1 MCGICGELRFD
12 GAPADLGAID
22 RMMDRIRRR
31 GPDHG
36 GSWSDGSLGLGHRR
50 LSIIDLSIRANQPMV
65 DPELGLALVFNG
77 AIYNYRELRQEL
89 AAKGYRFF
97 SEGDT
102 EVILKAWHAW
112 GEGCCER
119 LHGMFA
125 FGLWDMNRRVL
136 FLARDRFGVKPLYW
150 TRDHRR
156 LRFASSTQALL
167 AAGGVDT
174 AIDPV
179 ALHHLFGL
187 HAVVPAPRTILNGVR
202 KLAPAHWLRIKADG
216 TTTERPYWSLAGIR
230 PDYSLSAEDWVEA
243 TGAALRDAVRKREEV
258 ADVPVGVL
266 LSGGLDSSLLVA
278 LLAEL
283 GRSEL
288 HTFSVGFEDTPEEA
302 GSEFEYSDQVVARY
316 GTRHSRFHVPNSE
329 VLRRLPEA
337 VDAMTEPMFG
347 QDAVAFYL
355 LGEQVSREIK
365 VVQSGQ
371 GADEVFGGY
380 FWYPQLAAAGRAGLG
395 PEGGQTHADWGGTGS
410 ANPDLDLG
418 TVGGGQALPATQP
431 LDRTAWLPIFS
442 RHYFDRDHA
451 EYLRLVT
458 PAYAG
463 PDHTGLLVADLLD
476 RTGATELV
484 DAVLRL
490 DVSTLIVDD
499 PVKRVDNMTMAWGL
513 EARVPFLD
521 HQLVELATR
530 CPAAIRLRE
539 GGKYPLKALA
549 RGLLPDAVI
558 DRPKGYFPMPALK
571 YVRGDFLNL
580 MRDLVNS
587 RACRERGIY
596 QRAYVDQLLAAPD
609 LHHTR
614 IRGNK
619 LWHLALLELWLQRNL
634 PGGCTAG

>member
-1 MCGICGELRFD
+1 MCGICGELRFN
-12 GAPADLGAID
+12 GAPADLGAVN
-22 RMMDRIRRR
+22 RMMDQIRRR

-36 GSWSDGSLGLGHRR
+36 GSWSDGGLGFGHRR
-50 LSIIDLSIRANQPMV
+50 LAIIDLSIRSNQPMV

-89 AAKGYRFF
+89 AALGYHFF
-97 SEGDT
+97 SDGDT

-112 GEGCCER
+112 GEGCVER

-125 FGLWDMNRRVL
+125 FALWDMGRRVL

-150 TRDHRR
+150 TRDARR
-156 LRFASSTQALL
+156 FRFASTSQALL

-174 AIDPV
+174 AIDPI
-179 ALHHLFGL
+179 ALHHLFTL
-187 HAVVPAPRTILNGVR
+187 HAVVPAPRTILNGIR
-202 KLAPAHWLRIKADG
+202 KLVPAHWLRLDADG
-216 TTTERPYWSLAGIR
+216 TTTERSYWSLAGIR
-230 PDYSLSAEDWVEA
+230 PDPVPSVGDWVA
-243 TGAALRDAVRKREEV
+243 AIGVALRQAVRRREEV

-283 GRSEL
+283 GTAEIR
-288 HTFSVGFEDTPEEA
+288 TFSVGFEDTPEEA
-302 GSEFEYSDQVVARY
+302 GSEFEYSDPVVARY
-316 GTRHSRFHVPNSE
+316 ATRHHKFHVPNAE

-380 FWYPQLAAAGRAGLG
+380 FWYPRLAAA
-395 PEGGQTHADWGGTGS
+395 
-410 ANPDLDLG
+410 
-418 TVGGGQALPATQP
+418 
-431 LDRTAWLPIFS
+431 DRGAWLETFR

-451 EYLRLVT
+451 EFLRLAA
-458 PAYAG
+458 PAFAG

-476 RTGATELV
+476 QTGAEELV

-490 DVSTLIVDD
+490 DVTTLIVDD

-521 HQLVELATR
+521 HELVELATR

-549 RGLLPDAVI
+549 RGLLPDAII

-571 YVRGDFLNL
+571 FVRGDFLAM

-619 LWHLALLELWLQRNL
+619 LWHLALLELWLQRHLDGYREGN
-634 PGGCTAG
+634 PE